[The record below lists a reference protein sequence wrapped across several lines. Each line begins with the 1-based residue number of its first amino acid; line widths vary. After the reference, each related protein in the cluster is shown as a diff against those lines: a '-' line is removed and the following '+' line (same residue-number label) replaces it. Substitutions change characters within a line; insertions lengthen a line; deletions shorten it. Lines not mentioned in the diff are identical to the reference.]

1 MGDIQHAMEPSHT
14 SEAVGGSLSLDL
26 CLVLSS
32 YFLLALSNTVGCDRN
47 RMPLLSEASNVVQN
61 VFFLYDVTGFTQ
73 IGHSIPVATNF
84 KHHQASLGREE
95 PWQT

>member
-1 MGDIQHAMEPSHT
+1 
-14 SEAVGGSLSLDL
+14 
-26 CLVLSS
+26 
-32 YFLLALSNTVGCDRN
+32 
-47 RMPLLSEASNVVQN
+47 MPLLRKASNVVQN